1 MAATA
6 TPTPTAATLATRM
19 VYWMRG
25 VGARLHVAIDN
36 HPNGF
41 FPSHDVANRRF
52 ANVIFVVRVI
62 GIAERCQVMIVVQ
75 VIVIDHVRS

>member
-6 TPTPTAATLATRM
+6 APTAATLATRM
-19 VYWMRG
+19 VCWMRG

-41 FPSHDVANRRF
+41 FPSQDVANGRF

-62 GIAERCQVMIVVQ
+62 GIAERCQVVIVVL
-75 VIVIDHVRS
+75 VIVIGHSRS